1 MGQYIEAIMQ
11 AGVIFPSIAVLFT
24 IPYIAYNYHKYG
36 SIFSMRILIVYSFI
50 LYMMCVYCLVILP
63 LPTGAAAKALHGHKM
78 QLIPGNFVADIIK
91 DSHVVWSQPKSYLS
105 LLTNR
110 AVLTNV
116 FNIFMTLPFGIYLRY
131 YFRCSWKKTFCLSF
145 LLSLFFEL
153 TQLYGLYFIYPGSY
167 RLFDV
172 DDLIMNTAGG
182 MAGYA
187 IAGPISKLLPAREEI
202 DHISYVR
209 GQKVSIFRRFVAWIY
224 DIVFGSIFF
233 GLTEFAIRMLGLPA
247 KWYHYSFGLMLYFMV
262 APILFRGSTIGQK
275 LTKLKIEPLEGKEA
289 HWYRYPIRYIWMFL
303 VFVYAPFGLAELASF
318 LIHAMESSR
327 MLVYVILLIGYGA
340 FCFFLL
346 FEFIRMAMRK
356 QLFYER
362 WSGTKIASTVVEK

>member
-1 MGQYIEAIMQ
+1 
-11 AGVIFPSIAVLFT
+11 
-24 IPYIAYNYHKYG
+24 
-36 SIFSMRILIVYSFI
+36 
-50 LYMMCVYCLVILP
+50 
-63 LPTGAAAKALHGHKM
+63 
-78 QLIPGNFVADIIK
+78 
-91 DSHVVWSQPKSYLS
+91 
-105 LLTNR
+105 
-110 AVLTNV
+110 
-116 FNIFMTLPFGIYLRY
+116 
-131 YFRCSWKKTFCLSF
+131 
-145 LLSLFFEL
+145 
-153 TQLYGLYFIYPGSY
+153 
-167 RLFDV
+167 
-172 DDLIMNTAGG
+172 
-182 MAGYA
+182 
-187 IAGPISKLLPAREEI
+187 
-202 DHISYVR
+202 
-209 GQKVSIFRRFVAWIY
+209 
-224 DIVFGSIFF
+224 
-233 GLTEFAIRMLGLPA
+233 MLGLPV

-340 FCFFLL
+340 YCFFLL